1 MRHKDYTGCDQW
13 RFEQGQVVSLI
24 AFNGPVPPQVLNAVP
39 PSVRKRG
46 AFPQH
51 HRWWPAAVLD
61 FPFEEYYEA

>member
-1 MRHKDYTGCDQW
+1 M
-13 RFEQGQVVSLI
+13 SLI
-24 AFNGPVPPQVLNAVP
+24 AFNGPVPPQVLAAVP

-61 FPFEEYYEA
+61 FPFEEYYDAA